1 METTF
6 DSKNKKR
13 ELHRATSADSLGL
26 SSGDDSFV
34 EKRGAK
40 WGEKE
45 TNTYRINRP
54 RGAKQGNSC
63 SRMCFSPP
71 SCVQGVIFED
81 TDTYSLWASVKLL
94 RCTSPCSAA
103 GGLLHP

>member
-34 EKRGAK
+34 EKRGT

-54 RGAKQGNSC
+54 WGQNKEILAQE
-63 SRMCFSPP
+63 
-71 SCVQGVIFED
+71 CVF
-81 TDTYSLWASVKLL
+81 LPL
-94 RCTSPCSAA
+94 RVFRV
-103 GGLLHP
+103 